1 MEIVVIN
8 SYFDPVTY
16 AAKTVNSN
24 APERL
29 MTNIF
34 KNYTAYFKNVASKYN
49 LITYYIQGAPRPEA
63 LSYELYNNTQL
74 YWALTMANDCYDPY
88 HDWIKTQ
95 EACYESVAQIYDR
108 PEEVIVYHVDIR
120 GERYYNLIEYDDEP
134 GVWYDKG
141 DRNRKYPQFKGTL
154 APVNAYE
161 DALSENEKK
170 REIKI
175 ISPTD
180 IDNFIADLIKE
191 MEKSLNETTI
201 G

>member
-1 MEIVVIN
+1 MIN
-8 SYFDPVTY
+8 SFYDPVAY
-16 AAKTVNSN
+16 SAKTVNVN

-34 KNYTAYFKNVASKYN
+34 KTYTSYFKKVAANYN

-74 YWALTMANDCYDPY
+74 YWALTMANDVYDPF
-88 HDWIKTQ
+88 HDWIKSQ
-95 EACYESVAQIYDR
+95 EACYQSVAQIYDN
-108 PEEVIVYHVDIR
+108 PESVIVYHVDIK
-120 GERYYNLIEYDDEP
+120 GERYYNLIQYDDEP

-141 DRNRKYPQFKGTL
+141 DKNRSYPQYKGAL
-154 APVNAYE
+154 AAVNAYE

-175 ISPTD
+175 IAPTD
-180 IDNFIADLIKE
+180 IDNFISDLIKE
-191 MEKSLNETTI
+191 MERNLHETTV